1 MTDYLLLPQNSQ
13 AEESVLG
20 AILIDPDALDK
31 LQGILT
37 PEDFYTE
44 HNGWIYK
51 ACCDLSVGG
60 AAIDFITVTG
70 LLELRNQLVEL
81 GGAAY
86 ITELITMCPTALNV
100 VDYAQLV
107 RHTSLLRALNRAS
120 REIAKASYDTE
131 TPIQEV
137 LDKAEAQLL
146 AVTGRQTTGSV
157 VSIETAVSAYQKRI
171 EYIHEN
177 GIVPGIPTDFKSLD
191 KILGGLQRSDL
202 IIVAGRP
209 GMGKT
214 SLMLNLVGN
223 APQAK
228 SLIFSLEMSAEQL
241 VQRMFSTEAGID
253 SQRLRLGQLKEEEW
267 PLFIEAVGKL
277 SRRDIFIDDTPSVSA
292 MQIRSKARK
301 IYAEFGLD
309 LIIIDYLQLMQASTP
324 FRNRVQEI
332 SLLSRLL
339 KGLARE
345 LNIPVVVGSQLSR
358 ACEQRDDKRPI
369 LSDLRESGSIEQ
381 DADVVIF
388 LYRDDYYNPAS
399 EIPDITEA
407 HVAKHR
413 NGPTGLASLHFDK
426 AHTKFTSVQL
436 ERKDL
441 VF

>member
-1 MTDYLLLPQNSQ
+1 MTDYLLPPQNVQ

-31 LQGILT
+31 IQDILT
-37 PEDFYTE
+37 ADDFYQE
-44 HNGWIYK
+44 SNGWIYK
-51 ACCDLSVGG
+51 ACCDLSAGG
-60 AAIDFITVTG
+60 AAIDFITITG
-70 LLELRNQLVEL
+70 LLELRSQLADL
-81 GGAAY
+81 GGAARVN
-86 ITELITMCPTALNV
+86 ELIAACPSALNI
-100 VDYAQLV
+100 VDYARLV
-107 RHTSLLRALNRAS
+107 RHASLLRALNRAS

-157 VSIETAVSAYQKRI
+157 VPIQKAVSDYYDRI
-171 EYIHEN
+171 DYITKN
-177 GIVPGIPTDFKSLD
+177 GITPGIPTKLEGLD

-214 SLMLNLVGN
+214 SLMLNMVAN

-228 SLIFSLEMSAEQL
+228 SMIFSLEMSAEQL
-241 VQRMFSTEAGID
+241 VQRMISTESGVD
-253 SQRLRLGQLKEEEW
+253 SQRLRLGKLKEEEW
-267 PLFIEAVGKL
+267 PLFIQFSEEL
-277 SRRDIFIDDTPSVSA
+277 SRRDIFIDDTPSASA
-292 MQIRSKARK
+292 MQIRAKARK
-301 IYAEFGLD
+301 IYAEYGLD
-309 LIIIDYLQLMQASTP
+309 LIIVDYLQLMQAATP

-358 ACEQRDDKRPI
+358 ACEQRDDKHPI

-388 LYRDDYYNPAS
+388 LYRDDYYKPDTD
-399 EIPDITEA
+399 IPNIAEA

-413 NGPTGLASLHFDK
+413 NGPTGMESLYFDK
-426 AHTKFTSVQL
+426 TRTRFASVQL